1 MKTLWRISNHVDLGG
16 WGGRKFS
23 SRWTSLG
30 RRVTYMAET
39 PAGAMVEI
47 LVHLKTR
54 DDDFPRTLTLLEIE
68 VPDESGVVQDLM
80 PLAETDWKD
89 RIEMTQRVGDRWLDS
104 RESPLA
110 RVPSAIMPHTWNI
123 LLNPEHPEA
132 VRVRVISMIR
142 ERFDNRL
149 FRLGPR

>member
-39 PAGAMVEI
+39 PAGAMLEI

-54 DDDFPRTLTLLEIE
+54 NDDFPRTFTLLEIE

-89 RIEMTQRVGDRWLDS
+89 RIEMTQCVGDRWLDS

-142 ERFDNRL
+142 ERFNNRL